1 MKQFKFVFLVMS
13 SDHDSSKHHVAM
25 ETPACKSIMI
35 GVKDMTDACK
45 QAKKLV
51 DKKEVDKIELCGA
64 FQEKGA
70 RIISDYI
77 NHRIPVSYIVNL
89 EH

>member
-1 MKQFKFVFLVMS
+1 MRTGQ
-13 SDHDSSKHHVAM
+13 
-25 ETPACKSIMI
+25 
-35 GVKDMTDACK
+35 
-45 QAKKLV
+45 KLV